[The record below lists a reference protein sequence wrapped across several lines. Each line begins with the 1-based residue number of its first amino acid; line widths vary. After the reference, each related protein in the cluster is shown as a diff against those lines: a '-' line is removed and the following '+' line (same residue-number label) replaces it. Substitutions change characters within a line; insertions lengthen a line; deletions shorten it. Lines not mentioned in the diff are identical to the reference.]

1 MRGCGGECETR
12 SWGWAWPNEGNL
24 SCVTHAAV
32 QLLNQMV
39 QYSHARCDATFAA
52 LSDATR
58 RGVVEALMRQ
68 DASISDLAQRF
79 DMTLTGMKKHVGV
92 LEQAGLVRT
101 VKQGR
106 VKPLKPRAAQHRL
119 PSAGRGGAAAAD
131 RRACA
136 PERGRRRRF
145 FLPRVRAPRV
155 TLRRLR

>member
-1 MRGCGGECETR
+1 
-12 SWGWAWPNEGNL
+12 
-24 SCVTHAAV
+24 
-32 QLLNQMV
+32 MV
-39 QYSHARCDATFAA
+39 QYMAPRFDATFAA

-106 VKPLKPRAAQHRL
+106 VRTCTLGPSRLEDEMAWMDAYRRMWAARFAALDDVIADLKRMEN
-119 PSAGRGGAAAAD
+119 GDGK
-131 RRACA
+131 RRDEA
-136 PERGRRRRF
+136 
-145 FLPRVRAPRV
+145 
-155 TLRRLR
+155 

>member
-1 MRGCGGECETR
+1 M
-12 SWGWAWPNEGNL
+12 
-24 SCVTHAAV
+24 H
-32 QLLNQMV
+32 LLNQMV
-39 QYSHARCDATFAA
+39 QYPHARCDATFAA

-106 VKPLKPRAAQHRL
+106 VRTCTLGPSRLEDEMAWMDAYLRMWVARFAALDAVIADLKRMEN
-119 PSAGRGGAAAAD
+119 GDGK
-131 RRACA
+131 RRD
-136 PERGRRRRF
+136 EI
-145 FLPRVRAPRV
+145 
-155 TLRRLR
+155 